1 MENIIIGGEVKVV
14 FTTNN
19 TSYDLKLKELVSTFM
34 AIKSKQFQNDCIQEG
49 LITNT
54 RLEDIDYTVL
64 EEAIET
70 FLNKKINCTIKPEE

>member
-1 MENIIIGGEVKVV
+1 MENIIINGEVKAV

-34 AIKSKQFQNDCIQEG
+34 EIKSKQFQNDCIQEG

-54 RLEDIDYTVL
+54 SLEDIDYTVL

-70 FLNKKINCTIKPEE
+70 FLNKKINCTIKREE